1 MSRRRVRP
9 DELELWQQ
17 VMSKAKRLDQRK
29 ATFETPLFVSRPQE
43 KKNTPAAIPKNW
55 PTERLSTLG
64 VAAFKIGQS
73 VGTKAARSSSMSATT
88 NPYPVA
94 ALQMDQKAF
103 TRLRRGKMA
112 PESRIDL
119 HGMTLQ
125 QAHPEL
131 IGFILRTHAAGY
143 RLVLVITGKGK
154 PARDVDI
161 IPRRTGVLKH
171 KVPQWLRLAP
181 VSSCVLEIVEAHL
194 NHGGGGAFY
203 VYLRRKR

>member
-17 VMSKAKRLDQRK
+17 VTAKTERLNPRK
-29 ATFETPLFVSRPQE
+29 TAFETPLLVSRSQG
-43 KKNTPAAIPKNW
+43 KNTSVATPKNR
-55 PTERLSTLG
+55 PTELLG
-64 VAAFKIGQS
+64 TPRVAASKIGQS
-73 VGTKAARSSSMSATT
+73 VGTKEARSSTLSAIT
-88 NPYPVA
+88 NSYPVA
-94 ALQMDQKAF
+94 ALQMDQKVF
-103 TRLRRGKMA
+103 TRLRRGKLA
-112 PESRIDL
+112 PEARIDL

-131 IGFILRTHAAGY
+131 IGFILRTHAAGH

-154 PARDVDI
+154 LGRDVDI

-181 VSSCVLEIVEAHL
+181 VSSCVLEIAEAHL
-194 NHGGGGAFY
+194 KHGGGGAFY

>member
-9 DELELWQQ
+9 DELELWHQ
-17 VMSKAKRLDQRK
+17 VTAKAERLGPRK
-29 ATFETPLFVSRPQE
+29 AAFETPLLVSRPQE
-43 KKNTPAAIPKNW
+43 KNTSAATPKNW
-55 PTERLSTLG
+55 PTESLSTPR

-73 VGTKAARSSSMSATT
+73 VGTKTGWSSTLSAIA

-103 TRLRRGKMA
+103 TRLRRGKIA

-131 IGFILRTHAAGY
+131 IGFILRTHAAGH

-154 PARDVDI
+154 PGRDVDI

-171 KVPQWLRLAP
+171 KVPQWLRLPP
-181 VSSCVLEIVEAHL
+181 VSSCVLEIAEAHL
-194 NHGGGGAFY
+194 KHGGGGAFY

>member
-1 MSRRRVRP
+1 MSPRRVRP

-17 VMSKAKRLDQRK
+17 VTAKAERLDPRK
-29 ATFETPLFVSRPQE
+29 TAFETPLLVSRSQE
-43 KKNTPAAIPKNW
+43 KNTSVATPKNW
-55 PTERLSTLG
+55 PTELLG
-64 VAAFKIGQS
+64 TPRVAAFKIGQS
-73 VGTKAARSSSMSATT
+73 VGTKEARSSTLSAIT
-88 NPYPVA
+88 NSYPVA

-103 TRLRRGKMA
+103 TRLRRGKLA
-112 PESRIDL
+112 PEARIDL

-131 IGFILRTHAAGY
+131 IGFILRTHAADH

-154 PARDVDI
+154 PGLDVDI

-181 VSSCVLEIVEAHL
+181 VSSCVLEIAEAHL
-194 NHGGGGAFY
+194 KHGGGGAFY